1 VLQESIAKIERVYK
15 PIGYRLNIPTGE
27 LAGQNMPQ
35 HFYMRVVP
43 KYGVIDKG
51 STGIR
56 EHYKAATPEQE
67 KEIKEALSPNEDNII
82 AERSKVFAKLRNDKF
97 PGYAIILTK
106 AQLSPNINNIDQETW
121 NQIGEVLKELM
132 EKYETKINC
141 HNFFIGCN
149 LGQAGKLVE
158 QEKGETSS
166 GKDRDL
172 CFTFF
177 PKYKMER

>member
-15 PIGYRLNIPTGE
+15 LIGYRLNIPTGE

-82 AERSKVFAKLRNDKF
+82 AERSKVFAKLRNDKY
-97 PGYAIILTK
+97 PSYVTILTK
-106 AQLSPNINNIDQETW
+106 EHLSPDANDIDKET
-121 NQIGEVLKELM
+121 
-132 EKYETKINC
+132 
-141 HNFFIGCN
+141 
-149 LGQAGKLVE
+149 
-158 QEKGETSS
+158 
-166 GKDRDL
+166 
-172 CFTFF
+172 
-177 PKYKMER
+177 